1 MLTLDY
7 IREIIVPL
15 GETYQVKKIWL
26 FGSYA
31 KGTAN
36 ENSDIDLLVEKKE
49 GIPFSLLTLSSLRQD
64 AVESFNLPVD
74 IVTTSGADDAFLD
87 EISGSEILLYEE

>member
-15 GETYQVKKIWL
+15 GETYPVKKIWL

-74 IVTTSGADDAFLD
+74 IVTTSGVDDAFLD